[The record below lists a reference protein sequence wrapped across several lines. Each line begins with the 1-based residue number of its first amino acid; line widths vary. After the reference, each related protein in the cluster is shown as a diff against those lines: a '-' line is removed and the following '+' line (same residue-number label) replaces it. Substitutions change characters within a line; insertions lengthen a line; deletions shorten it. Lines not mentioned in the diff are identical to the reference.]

1 MFQPV
6 SIAFRFPERAN
17 GGGSIKEN
25 SMSGNKTICLWF
37 EGGAL
42 EAATLYANTFPVSE
56 VGAAPLTIGPRS
68 ERHHHF
74 VPGHAAMV
82 RRRRLDIAIPEV
94 FIEGHVPVL
103 AHQVDGLFA

>member
-1 MFQPV
+1 
-6 SIAFRFPERAN
+6 
-17 GGGSIKEN
+17 
-25 SMSGNKTICLWF
+25 MSGNKTICLWF

-68 ERHHHF
+68 ERHYHF

-82 RRRRLDIAIPEV
+82 
-94 FIEGHVPVL
+94 
-103 AHQVDGLFA
+103 